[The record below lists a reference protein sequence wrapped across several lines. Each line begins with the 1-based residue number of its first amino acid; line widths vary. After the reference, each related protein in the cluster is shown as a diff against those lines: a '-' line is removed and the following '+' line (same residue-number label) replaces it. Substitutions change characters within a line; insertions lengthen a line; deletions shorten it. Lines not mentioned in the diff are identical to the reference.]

1 MSSTSTIQ
9 DNDENKVKVKLLGSK
24 QTGIQIKN

>member
-1 MSSTSTIQ
+1 MSSTSMIQ
-9 DNDENKVKVKLLGSK
+9 DNNENKVKVKLLGSK